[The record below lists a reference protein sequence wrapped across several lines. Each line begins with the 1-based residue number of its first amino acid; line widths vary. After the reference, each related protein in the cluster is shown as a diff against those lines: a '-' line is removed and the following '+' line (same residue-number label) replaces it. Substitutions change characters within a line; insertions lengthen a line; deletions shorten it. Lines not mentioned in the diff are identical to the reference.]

1 MKIAMIVG
9 LIEMKLHTLISY
21 LQPYKTYSGDNPDI
35 SSIEN
40 DSRNIQK
47 GSLFICI
54 KGFNV
59 DGHDYAALAV
69 QNGAA
74 AIIAEKEMIL
84 PVPVIVVPDS
94 KRAMAVL
101 ADAYFD
107 QPSKK
112 LQLIGITGTN
122 GKTTIS
128 HLIEKIISDSG
139 EKTGLIGTM
148 YTKIGSKEYEVKNTT
163 PDSLTLQKIFKQMVD
178 EGVSSTV
185 MEVSSHALDE
195 GRIHGC
201 DFNIAVFSNLTQ
213 DHLDYHKTMEAYKNA
228 KGLLFSQLG
237 SCFSHNPPKFAV
249 LNNDDEASKS
259 YIRAT
264 AAHILTY
271 GIDQNADIQ
280 AVNIQMTSTGT
291 TFQLLSPF
299 GVYNVS
305 MQLIGK
311 FSVYNVLASIGAGIA
326 AGIPIEHIIQSINRV
341 QGVSGRFETVDAGQD
356 FSVIVDYSHTPDSL
370 KNALTTVKQFAKKKV
385 FVIVGCGGDRDR
397 SKRPLMAEIACRYS
411 TDPIFTS
418 DNPRSEDPMRILKDM
433 EEGVVG
439 YQYKTIID
447 RKKAIQ
453 FAVKAASKGDVILI
467 AGKGH
472 ETYQLIG
479 NQIIHFDDRK
489 VAKEAIE
496 GR

>member
-1 MKIAMIVG
+1 
-9 LIEMKLHTLISY
+9 MKLHTLISY

-54 KGFNV
+54 KGYNV
-59 DGHDYAALAV
+59 DGHDYAGLAV

-74 AIIAEKEMIL
+74 AIIAEKDMNL
-84 PVPVIVVPDS
+84 TVPVIVVPDS

-101 ADAYFD
+101 ADAFLG
-107 QPSKK
+107 QPSRE
-112 LQLIGITGTN
+112 LHLIGITGTN

-139 EKTGLIGTM
+139 KKTGLIGTM
-148 YTKIGSKEYEVKNTT
+148 YTKIDGKEYEVKNTT

-249 LNNDDEASKS
+249 LNNDDEATKS

-271 GIDQNADIQ
+271 GIDHKADLQ
-280 AVNIQMTSTGT
+280 AKNIQMTSTGT
-291 TFQLLSPF
+291 TFELISPF
-299 GVYNVS
+299 GVHTVS

-326 AGIPIEHIIQSINRV
+326 TGISIEEIIHSIKEV

-370 KNALTTVKQFAKKKV
+370 KNALSTVKQFAKKRV

-397 SKRPLMAEIACRYS
+397 SKRPLMAEIACRFS
-411 TDPIFTS
+411 SDPIFTS
-418 DNPRSEDPMRILKDM
+418 DNPRSEDPNQILKDM
-433 EEGVVG
+433 EEGVQG
-439 YQYKTIID
+439 HPYKLIAD
-447 RKKAIQ
+447 RKEAIYY
-453 FAVKAASKGDVILI
+453 AVKAANEGDVILI

-479 NQIIHFDDRK
+479 NQIIHFDDRE

>member
-1 MKIAMIVG
+1 MIVG
-9 LIEMKLHTLISY
+9 LVEMRLHTLISY
-21 LQPYKTYSGDNPDI
+21 LQPYKIYSGDNPNI

-54 KGFNV
+54 KGYNV

-74 AIIAEKEMIL
+74 AIIAEKELDLSI
-84 PVPVIVVPDS
+84 PVIVVPDS

-101 ADAYFD
+101 ADAYFR
-107 QPSKK
+107 QPSRK
-112 LQLIGITGTN
+112 LHLIGITGTN

-128 HLIEKIISDSG
+128 HLIEKIISDTG
-139 EKTGLIGTM
+139 KKTGLIGTM

-178 EGVSSTV
+178 EDVNSTV

-195 GRIHGC
+195 GRVHGC

-237 SCFSHNPPKFAV
+237 SCFQHNPPKYAI
-249 LNNDDEASKS
+249 LNNDDEATKS
-259 YIRAT
+259 YIRST

-271 GIDQNADIQ
+271 GIDRKSDLQ
-280 AVNIQMTSTGT
+280 ANNIQMTSSGT
-291 TFQLLSPF
+291 IFELISPF
-299 GVYNVS
+299 GIHIVS

-326 AGIPIEHIIQSINRV
+326 TGIPIEQIIQSIKEV

-370 KNALTTVKQFAKKKV
+370 KNALTTVKQFAKKRV

-397 SKRPLMAEIACRYS
+397 SKRPLMAEIACRFS
-411 TDPIFTS
+411 SDPIFTS
-418 DNPRSEDPMRILKDM
+418 DNPRSEDPKQILLDM
-433 EEGVVG
+433 EDGVQG
-439 YQYKTIID
+439 HQYKTIID
-447 RKKAIQ
+447 RKEAIHY
-453 FAVKAASKGDVILI
+453 AVKAASAGDVILI

-479 NQIIHFDDRK
+479 NQMIHFDDRE
-489 VAKEAIE
+489 VAKEAIK

>member
-1 MKIAMIVG
+1 MIVG
-9 LIEMKLHTLISY
+9 LVEMKLHTLISY
-21 LQPYKTYSGDNPDI
+21 LQPYKIYSGDNPNI

-69 QNGAA
+69 QNGAV
-74 AIIAEKEMIL
+74 AIIAEKEL
-84 PVPVIVVPDS
+84 DLSVPVIVVPDS

-101 ADAYFD
+101 ADAYFR
-107 QPSKK
+107 QPSRQ
-112 LQLIGITGTN
+112 LHLIGITGTN

-139 EKTGLIGTM
+139 KKTGLIGTM
-148 YTKIGSKEYEVKNTT
+148 YTKIGRKEYEVKNTT
-163 PDSLTLQKIFKQMVD
+163 PDSLTLQKIFNQMVD
-178 EGVSSTV
+178 EGVNSTV

-195 GRIHGC
+195 GRVHGC

-237 SCFSHNPPKFAV
+237 SCFQHNPPKYAI
-249 LNNDDEASKS
+249 LNNDDEATRS
-259 YIRAT
+259 YIRST
-264 AAHILTY
+264 AAHILTF
-271 GIDQNADIQ
+271 GIDRKSDLQ
-280 AVNIQMTSTGT
+280 AKNIQMTSSGT
-291 TFQLLSPF
+291 TFELISPF
-299 GVYNVS
+299 GIHIVS

-326 AGIPIEHIIQSINRV
+326 TGIPIEQIIQSIKEV

-370 KNALTTVKQFAKKKV
+370 KNALTTVKQFAKKRV
-385 FVIVGCGGDRDR
+385 FVIIGCGGDRDR
-397 SKRPLMAEIACRYS
+397 SKRPIMAEIACRFS
-411 TDPIFTS
+411 SDPIFTS
-418 DNPRSEDPMRILKDM
+418 DNPRSEDPKQILLDM
-433 EEGVVG
+433 EDGVQG

-447 RKKAIQ
+447 RKEAIHY
-453 FAVKAASKGDVILI
+453 AVKAASAGDVILI

-479 NQIIHFDDRK
+479 NQMIHFDDRE
-489 VAKEAIE
+489 VAKEAIK

>member
-9 LIEMKLHTLISY
+9 VIEMKLHTLISY

-59 DGHDYAALAV
+59 DGHDYAELAV

-74 AIIAEKEMIL
+74 AIIAEKDMNL
-84 PVPVIVVPDS
+84 PVPVIVVPNS
-94 KRAMAVL
+94 KRSMAVL
-101 ADAYFD
+101 ADAYFG

-112 LQLIGITGTN
+112 LHLIGITGTN

-128 HLIEKIISDSG
+128 HIIEKIIFDSG
-139 EKTGLIGTM
+139 KKTGLIGTM
-148 YTKIGSKEYEVKNTT
+148 YTKIGGKEYEIKNTT

-178 EGVSSTV
+178 AGVSSTV

-213 DHLDYHKTMEAYKNA
+213 DHLDYHKTMEAYKHA

-237 SCFSHNPPKFAV
+237 SCFQHNPPKFAIV
-249 LNNDDEASKS
+249 NNDDEASTS
-259 YIRAT
+259 FIRAT

-271 GIDQNADIQ
+271 GIDKKSDLQ
-280 AVNIQMTSTGT
+280 AKNIQMTSTGT
-291 TFQLLSPF
+291 TFELISPF
-299 GVYNVS
+299 GSYSVS

-326 AGIPIEHIIQSINRV
+326 TGIPIEKIIQSIKEV
-341 QGVSGRFETVDAGQD
+341 KGVSGRFETVDAGQD

-370 KNALTTVKQFAKKKV
+370 QNALTTVKQFAKKRV

-411 TDPIFTS
+411 SDPIFTS
-418 DNPRSEDPMRILKDM
+418 DNPRSEDPEQILKDM
-433 EEGVVG
+433 EEGVQG

-447 RKKAIQ
+447 RKEAINY
-453 FAVKAASKGDVILI
+453 AIKAAKAGDVILI

-472 ETYQLIG
+472 ETYQIIG
-479 NQIIHFDDRK
+479 HQIIHFDDRE